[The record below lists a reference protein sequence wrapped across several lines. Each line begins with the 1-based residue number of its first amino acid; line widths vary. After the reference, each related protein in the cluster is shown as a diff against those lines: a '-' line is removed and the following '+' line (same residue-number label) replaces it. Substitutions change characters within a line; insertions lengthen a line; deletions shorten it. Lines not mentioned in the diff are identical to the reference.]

1 MFLNINGFSQ
11 EIYNDVFLS
20 NDSIIKNEILTN
32 KKFSFKQIISI
43 SDNNGNI
50 LIFNNNRGVKIFN
63 KKKKKS
69 FFRINKKFKNKVSD
83 LFSSQLLS
91 VNKFQNEDCD
101 IKIRNC
107 TYLKV
112 SIFDEKG
119 NLNTSNGFFIPFD
132 MKNIDE
138 SIENIISIYFSQV
151 P

>member
-63 KKKKKS
+63 KKKRRNLFLELIKNL
-69 FFRINKKFKNKVSD
+69 RIRFQIC
-83 LFSSQLLS
+83 FLL
-91 VNKFQNEDCD
+91 NFYQ
-101 IKIRNC
+101 
-107 TYLKV
+107 
-112 SIFDEKG
+112 
-119 NLNTSNGFFIPFD
+119 
-132 MKNIDE
+132 
-138 SIENIISIYFSQV
+138 
-151 P
+151 

>member
-1 MFLNINGFSQ
+1 MIFRFKILTILMFLNINGFSQ

-91 VNKFQNEDCD
+91 VNKFQNEIGRASC
-101 IKIRNC
+101 RER
-107 TYLKV
+107 V
-112 SIFDEKG
+112 
-119 NLNTSNGFFIPFD
+119 
-132 MKNIDE
+132 
-138 SIENIISIYFSQV
+138 
-151 P
+151 